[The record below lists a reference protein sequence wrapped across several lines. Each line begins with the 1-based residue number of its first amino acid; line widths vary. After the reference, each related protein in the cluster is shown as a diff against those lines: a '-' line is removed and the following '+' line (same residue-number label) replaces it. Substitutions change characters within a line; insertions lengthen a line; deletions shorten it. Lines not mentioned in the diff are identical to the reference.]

1 MADPSAQRP
10 LSIERHPLDTVAAP
24 EFVPPRPTLIARTE
38 DSSGRVSSAG
48 ERAYEAAR
56 KAVLDTIAR
65 ARRNFRYMADEKP
78 MQLVM
83 GVAIAAFLAGVGLR
97 LWRSHYE

>member
-1 MADPSAQRP
+1 MADPSARRP
-10 LSIERHPLDTVAAP
+10 LSIETHPLDTVATP

-38 DSSGRVSSAG
+38 DTSGGIRSAR

-56 KAVLDTIAR
+56 KTVLDTISR

-78 MQLVM
+78 MQLVI
-83 GVAIAAFLAGVGLR
+83 GVAIASLLAGIGLR